1 MTPNIPN
8 AIRAIGNEN
17 IVLLID
23 KFSFIKKIAD
33 PSINPNISLNVGLK
47 FLKSSD
53 QYIIVRRGTII
64 MENTKNCS
72 KPKKNVIATKKN
84 GTNKPKPVGI

>member
-17 IVLLID
+17 IVLLIN
-23 KFSFIKKIAD
+23 KFSFINKIAD
-33 PSINPNISLNVGLK
+33 PSINPNTSLNVGLK
-47 FLKSSD
+47 FLKSSN
-53 QYIIVRRGTII
+53 QYIVVRIATII
-64 MENTKNCS
+64 NDNTKNFS